1 MILTRELLNALEVIQ
16 SILLEESP
24 EEHEKNRA
32 IVTLCIQMN
41 IQYDNQMKDILQ
53 KIINIINH
61 NFSYVDKITN
71 EKVIEKI
78 KKFIVDMIDRGPC
91 SSCECSHVKGGNAC
105 KSGEP
110 LVDGKHISSSEHHQE
125 NYLHHLIM
133 TMMHAIAKS
142 IKDHCSPRI
151 TELSGIAGFFH
162 DIGKL
167 ITEKFHCDERG
178 VYVSNYGHPSV
189 GSILLSLMQEAFHEE
204 GFSQIDFNIFN
215 IVISQHRCYNYGP
228 SVFDDPCSLSVI
240 KLFYDKY
247 GQDLIDVF
255 YYLGW
260 GDTLGR
266 ILSHDIDE
274 SQVEEKLSHC
284 MNKITTLKPIETKVV
299 LLLCGGPQTGKSTV
313 ANIIMKMFFEICAFV
328 SRDNILWS
336 FVTGVEQDASNH
348 HLYHLVYSLYDTVKT
363 LITMKKNSKGGQ
375 KSSLEQ
381 KKLQIEEIMKK
392 LEENKISISETFQ
405 KYDELDIDLMKEL
418 NDMFSNNIRD
428 LINNPKYS
436 IIIVESIMNC
446 FPDKPHLPMNMAT
459 TCNLIVPVVN
469 FTSVSE
475 KTLARLNLSLEEYIK
490 ECFCA
495 SPFEIDKTPEPS
507 YVSSKKI
514 TEHETIHGVTTPIVF
529 TDDGMQ
535 FNTIRGLNL
544 LKTLLSEIAKHA
556 KGNVETGIL
565 PGWPV
570 ETKTNVIAFLNYC
583 LKHCKENELN
593 FRDFM
598 MATFGIQVNPR
609 ESQLL
614 IMKYA
619 INSTLSQQEKQWQH
633 ALTPLRGLICH
644 IVNNEI
650 DFTISTFERSPEL
663 QVFYGVSTNQLQDNT
678 RVLSQQFIEFKKN
691 LDEGTSPNSL
701 IVEIK
706 HDGQLGKVIVV
717 RGNKIKVFRE
727 EIYKISDEG
736 VKKFIGEIF
745 EESLKQSE
753 GKYALVF
760 TSSSSIFP
768 HIDMCKLI
776 LEVLITSPRHDGT
789 ILVSDLEGMSFEILF
804 EKYFKI
810 IVTEFVTQINKFKA
824 PIQTILFEM
833 ILKNNESLLSG
844 RKLTEIACVNES
856 TKLIILATYDV
867 EGNKETCITDTVW
880 LHPTFWKLTYE
891 QLKDFTQKY
900 YKCLLDPTKNIFE
913 TFPGTSCGLPL
924 SAEGLI
930 ITDKESNMSCKA
942 KLPSYYDAHKKDLP
956 KQLQIPEPLRKYY
969 TCFQTGVSSEDIKLM
984 LKEFGKEIKGIFE
997 KMNEQVPFLFEDLS
1011 KINNPILLEILKWL
1025 LKEIPDEI
1033 YESPENKKNYL
1044 KLDFSSVPKEKIQ
1057 DKIKQILEG
1066 KKCPFNKLLIFSEIT
1081 ISILTGFISHD
1092 IKHKPTIESDVLLKE
1107 FYKILKEKLPKLPD
1121 ITNKDAIDFV
1131 LEFVKAKGV
1140 KPWETEKWVCQVEG
1154 MDMTSNLLCKKLMQ
1168 FLK

>member
-1 MILTRELLNALEVIQ
+1 MISTPDLLKALNTIQELLLKPHIEGQ
-16 SILLEESP
+16 QQLEEALQ
-24 EEHEKNRA
+24 E
-32 IVTLCIQMN
+32 LCIQMN
-41 IQYDNQMKDILQ
+41 IPYNNQMKDIVK

-61 NFSYVDKITN
+61 NFSYVDKRTN
-71 EKVIEKI
+71 EQVIEKI
-78 KKFIVDMIDRGPC
+78 KKFLVDMIDRGPC
-91 SSCECSHVKGGNAC
+91 SSCECPHLKGGNSC
-105 KSGEP
+105 RSKQE
-110 LVDGKHISSSEHHQE
+110 LIDGKHISSSEHHQE
-125 NYLHHLIM
+125 KYIHHLIM
-133 TMMHAIAKS
+133 AMMHAIAKS
-142 IKDHCSPRI
+142 IKNHCSQRI
-151 TELSGIAGFFH
+151 TELAGIAAFFH

-167 ITEKFHCDERG
+167 ITEKVHCDERG

-189 GSILLSLMQEAFHEE
+189 GSILILLMQEAFLKE
-204 GFSQIDFNIFN
+204 GFSQTDFDIFN
-215 IVISQHRCYNYGP
+215 IVISQHRCYNYGQ
-228 SVFDDPCSLSVI
+228 SVFDDPRSLLVI

-266 ILSHDIDE
+266 ILSHDINE
-274 SQVEEKLSHC
+274 SQVEEKLSYC

-313 ANIIMKMFFEICAFV
+313 ANIIMKMLPEICAFV

-381 KKLQIEEIMKK
+381 KKLEIEEIIKK
-392 LEENKISISETFQ
+392 IKENKISISETFE

-418 NDMFSNNIRD
+418 NDMFSNNIRL

-436 IIIVESIMNC
+436 IILVESVMNC
-446 FPDKPHLPMNMAT
+446 FPEKSHLPIEMSGTFNIIMP
-459 TCNLIVPVVN
+459 IVN
-469 FTSVSE
+469 FTSVSQE
-475 KTLARLNLSLEEYIK
+475 TLERLNLSRDAYIK

-507 YVSSKKI
+507 YVSSRK
-514 TEHETIHGVTTPIVF
+514 TSEHETIHVVTTPLVF
-529 TDDGMQ
+529 TNGYK

-544 LKTLLSEIAKHA
+544 IKDFLGKLTKYA

-583 LKHCKENELN
+583 LKHCKENKLN

-609 ESQLL
+609 ESHLV

-619 INSTLSQQEKQWQH
+619 INSTLSQQQKQWLS
-633 ALTPLRGLICH
+633 ALVPLRGLICH

-650 DFTISTFERSPEL
+650 DFIILTLKRTPEL
-663 QVFYGVSTNQLQDNT
+663 QVFYGVSTNQLQDNSK
-678 RVLSQQFIEFKKN
+678 LLPPPFSEFKNN
-691 LDEGTSPNSL
+691 LDEGTSDKKITFES
-701 IVEIK
+701 K
-706 HDGQLGKVIVV
+706 YDGQLGKVIVV

-736 VKKFIGEIF
+736 VKKFIVEIF

-789 ILVSDLEGMSFEILF
+789 VLVSDLKGMSFEILF

-824 PIQTILFEM
+824 PIQTFLFEM

-844 RKLTEIACVNES
+844 RNLTEIACVNES
-856 TKLIILATYDV
+856 TQLILLGTIDV
-867 EGNKETCITDTVW
+867 EGNKKTCNPDTVW
-880 LHPTFWKLTYE
+880 KHPTFWKLTYE
-891 QLKDFTQKY
+891 QLKDFTRLY
-900 YKCLLDPTKNIFE
+900 YECLLDTTKNIFE
-913 TFPGTSCGLPL
+913 TFPGISCGLPL

-930 ITDKESNMSCKA
+930 ITDEESGTSCKA
-942 KLPSYYDAHKKDLP
+942 KLPSYYDAHSGDLK
-956 KQLQIPEPLRKYY
+956 KQLKIPEPLRKYY

-984 LKEFGKEIKGIFE
+984 LKELGKEIKKPFE
-997 KMNEQVPFLFEDLS
+997 EMNEQVRFLFEDLS
-1011 KINNPILLEILKWL
+1011 KIDNPILLEILKFL
-1025 LKEIPDEI
+1025 LKEIPVEI
-1033 YESPENKKNYL
+1033 YENQENKDNYL
-1044 KLDFSSVPKEKIQ
+1044 KFDFSSVPKEKIQ
-1057 DKIKQILEG
+1057 NEIKQILEG
-1066 KKCPFNKLLIFSEIT
+1066 KKCPFNKLLTFSEIT
-1081 ISILTGFISHD
+1081 ISIITGLISHD
-1092 IKHKPTIESDVLLKE
+1092 IKHKPLIKSDVLLNIVYE
-1107 FYKILKEKLPKLPD
+1107 ILKRKLPKLPSLLD
-1121 ITNKDAIDFV
+1121 KDTIEFV

-1140 KPWETEKWVCQVEG
+1140 KPWETDKWNVFIESLDV
-1154 MDMTSNLLCKKLMQ
+1154 TSNTLCKKLLQ
-1168 FLK
+1168 FL